1 VRPTVM
7 LRTSASRDTG
17 ARSFDPNSAFQ
28 IISVIDPCLS
38 GVARHHVAS
47 AAGSCMVCQANK
59 HVRVAALTDGW
70 TIERLAEALGR
81 YDDEFAVEAMGAGA
95 GEEPVL
101 RVLMREHGDLAVFLS
116 AAGEQLVAS
125 TLLWP
130 VDEQAD
136 ADAFNRFILK
146 AQKMVPLSNFAIT
159 EVDGRDYYELIGE
172 LAAASPIEMIVLE
185 LRVLADNAISAAG
198 DLRSAFAA

>member
-1 VRPTVM
+1 
-7 LRTSASRDTG
+7 
-17 ARSFDPNSAFQ
+17 
-28 IISVIDPCLS
+28 
-38 GVARHHVAS
+38 
-47 AAGSCMVCQANK
+47 MVCQANK
-59 HVRVAALTDGW
+59 HVRMDTLADGW
-70 TIERLAEALGR
+70 TIERLAEALGQ
-81 YDDEFAVEAMGAGA
+81 YNDEFAVEAMVEAGVGAGAEAGA
-95 GEEPVL
+95 GEAPVL

-146 AQKMVPLSNFAIT
+146 AQKLVPLSNFAIT

>member
-1 VRPTVM
+1 
-7 LRTSASRDTG
+7 
-17 ARSFDPNSAFQ
+17 
-28 IISVIDPCLS
+28 
-38 GVARHHVAS
+38 
-47 AAGSCMVCQANK
+47 MVCQANK
-59 HVRVAALTDGW
+59 HVRTKPLADGW
-70 TIERLAEALGR
+70 TIGQLAEALGH
-81 YDDEFAVEAMGAGA
+81 YDDEFAVETLG

-146 AQKMVPLSNFAIT
+146 AQKLVPLSNFAIT

-198 DLRSAFAA
+198 DLRTAFAA